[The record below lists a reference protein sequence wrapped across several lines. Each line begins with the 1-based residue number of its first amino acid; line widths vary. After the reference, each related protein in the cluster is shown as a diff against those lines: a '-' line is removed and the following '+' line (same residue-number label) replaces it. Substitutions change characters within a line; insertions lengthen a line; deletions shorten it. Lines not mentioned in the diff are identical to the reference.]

1 MIELQNVSKT
11 YAGQDGEVRALDD
24 VSLRVQRGEFVVIRG
39 ASGSGK
45 STLLLTVGGLVRPTK
60 GKVFMEND
68 DLYAMSGRER
78 AKLRSDKVGFVFQMF
93 HLLPY
98 LNVLENVLLHAVPG
112 ANKGGRKEAM
122 EVLKRL
128 NMTDRLHH
136 RPGELSTGERQ
147 RVAIARALLNRP
159 SLILADEPTGNLDP
173 DNAAEVLGYLENFHK
188 QGGTVLLVTHESS
201 VDEYAGRVVLL
212 GKGHICTPGDESSGA
227 KPQDD
232 HPQANEDAG

>member
-1 MIELQNVSKT
+1 MQNVSKT

-159 SLILADEPTGNLDP
+159 SLILADEPTGNLVP
-173 DNAAEVLGYLENFHK
+173 DNAAVVMGYL
-188 QGGTVLLVTHESS
+188 
-201 VDEYAGRVVLL
+201 
-212 GKGHICTPGDESSGA
+212 
-227 KPQDD
+227 
-232 HPQANEDAG
+232 

>member
-1 MIELQNVSKT
+1 MIELRNVSRI
-11 YAGQDGEVRALDD
+11 YQGQDGEVRALDD
-24 VSLRVQRGEFVVIRG
+24 VSLSVGQGEFVVIRG

-45 STLLLTVGGLVRPTK
+45 STLLLTVGGLVRPTT
-60 GKVFMEND
+60 GKIFVENN

-78 AKLRSDKVGFVFQMF
+78 AKLRSEKVGFVFQMF

-98 LNVLENVLLHAVPG
+98 LNVLENVLLHAAPG
-112 ANKGGRKEAM
+112 PKEGTRREAI

-128 NMTDRLHH
+128 NLSERVHH

-173 DNAAEVLGYLENFHK
+173 DNAAEVLGYLEDFHK

-201 VDEYAGRVVLL
+201 ADEYAGRVVLL
-212 GKGHICTPGDESSGA
+212 DRGRAGSSGEGPPESEA
-227 KPQDD
+227 RKD